1 MQQELINFNN
11 SLIII
16 MQEIKQG
23 MIEPMKA
30 KSTLSQAELQDGDVV
45 TVQRVISDKE

>member
-1 MQQELINFNN
+1 VTEIRNINVF
-11 SLIII
+11 LIIG

-23 MIEPMKA
+23 MIEAMKA

-45 TVQRVISDKE
+45 TVQRVVTDKE